1 MKRKIS
7 LILTLVLVL
16 STILS
21 TVTFAAN
28 EQKSN
33 SIDYSGYT
41 TVYLT
46 GTKSANL
53 TVYAYNAYGNKVSRN
68 DSIVV
73 TLKDTNG
80 NLISQ
85 FKSKNNSKIK
95 LGNDH
100 NVYRV
105 YITGSQFNWSEYKS
119 RKVTK
124 WTLKTDSNS
133 TFDYGYSYQKKLDDA
148 KKANEP
154 FPNPN
159 LEYYITP
166 KHAQNSVIDTNGGNS
181 SKPEG
186 SNIVLWNYGGGNY
199 KSRMFKFVSVG
210 GGWYKIVN
218 ENNGL
223 VLDVNCS
230 NKNVALYKYHGGAN
244 QLWKLEDAGGGY
256 YYIRTK
262 VTDKN
267 NTAYYLD
274 VHGAYTSNGTNVE
287 VCDLNRGNNQKFKLE
302 IAIKTSRS

>member
-7 LILTLVLVL
+7 LILTLTMML
-16 STILS
+16 SLIFS
-21 TVTFAAN
+21 TMVFAA

-33 SIDYSGYT
+33 KIDYSGYT

-46 GTKSANL
+46 GTKTAYL
-53 TVYAYNAYGNKVSRN
+53 KVYAYNSNGKTVTRN

-80 NLISQ
+80 KTISQ
-85 FKSKNNSKIK
+85 FNSKNNSKIK

-105 YITGSQFNWSEYKS
+105 YISGSTFNWAETKS

-124 WTLKTDSNS
+124 WTLKTDSNC
-133 TFDYGYSYQKKLDDA
+133 TFDYGYSYQKKLDDKA
-148 KKANEP
+148 RANEP

-181 SKPEG
+181 SKSEG

-218 ENNGL
+218 VNNGL

-230 NKNVALYKYHGGAN
+230 NKNVALYKYHGGIN
-244 QLWKLEDAGGGY
+244 QHWKLEAAGNGY
-256 YYIRTK
+256 YYIRTRVK
-262 VTDKN
+262 DGN
-267 NTAYYLD
+267 GTAYYLD

-287 VCDLNRGNNQKFKLE
+287 VCDLNRGNNQKFKLQV
-302 IAIKTSRS
+302 AVVTPNS

>member
-7 LILTLVLVL
+7 LILTLILML
-16 STILS
+16 STILN

-28 EQKSN
+28 EQKTN

-46 GTKSANL
+46 GTKTAYL
-53 TVYAYNAYGNKVSRN
+53 TVYTYNAYGNKVTRN
-68 DSIVV
+68 NSIVV

-80 NLISQ
+80 KTISQ
-85 FKSKNNSKIK
+85 FNSKNNSKIK
-95 LGNDH
+95 LGNDR

-133 TFDYGYSYQKKLDDA
+133 TYDYGYSYQKKLDD
-148 KKANEP
+148 KARANKP
-154 FPNPN
+154 FPDPS
-159 LEYYITP
+159 LPYYITP
-166 KHAQNSVIDTNGGNS
+166 KHAQNSVIDTNGGNRS
-181 SKPEG
+181 TSEG

-210 GGWYKIVN
+210 DGWYKIVN
-218 ENNGL
+218 VNNGL

-230 NKNVALYKYHGGAN
+230 NQNVALYKYHGGIN
-244 QLWKLEDAGGGY
+244 QHWKLEDAGNGY
-256 YYIRTK
+256 YYIRTRVK
-262 VTDKN
+262 DGN
-267 NTAYYLD
+267 GTAYYLD
-274 VHGAYTSNGTNVE
+274 VHGGYTSDGTNIE
-287 VCDLNRGNNQKFKLE
+287 VYPLNRGNNQKFKLE
-302 IAIKTSRS
+302 VAIISSRS